1 MLNIHPRIQNILTTD
16 ETIEK
21 VFNLKGCTV
30 YATNMRIIKIA
41 GQSIKDIIPN
51 HVSSAE
57 YISKRP
63 TGWIVIGVLLVI
75 LGVLLYKYGNPL
87 MGTVL
92 PDEIAPA
99 LFGIGLIVILAG
111 ALIKLEWVE
120 INVIAVPEP
129 IKFKGSRDD
138 LDSLL
143 HIIREH
149 RNS

>member
-1 MLNIHPRIQNILTTD
+1 MQSIHPRVQNILTTD
-16 ETIEK
+16 ETIEQ

-30 YATNMRIIKIA
+30 YATNMRIIRIA
-41 GQSIKDIIPN
+41 GRSIKDIIPD

-75 LGVLLYKYGNPL
+75 LGILLYKVGNPL
-87 MGTVL
+87 MGIEL
-92 PDEIAPA
+92 PNEIAPV

-129 IKFKGSRDD
+129 IKFKGSKDD

-149 RNS
+149 RKS